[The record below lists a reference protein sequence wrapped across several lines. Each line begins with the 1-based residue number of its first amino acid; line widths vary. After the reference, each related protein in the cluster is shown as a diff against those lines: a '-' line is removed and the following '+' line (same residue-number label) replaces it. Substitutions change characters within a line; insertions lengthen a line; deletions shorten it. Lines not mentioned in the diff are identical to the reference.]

1 MRRRRFLKGAA
12 ALGATPFWPTVWSS
26 TAPAAGGGGNRPF
39 SRVRP
44 GDAAWPSEA
53 SWNELSRN
61 VGGRLVRVRSPLAEC
76 TNAPMAVTCS
86 EVFANLKNPYYL
98 GDDVGLTQSLGWTD
112 AWTSQPSAY
121 AVAAESAQDVVA
133 AVNFANANNL
143 RLVVKG
149 GGHSYKGTSNA
160 AELIANLAA
169 TDERH
174 HRA

>member
-26 TAPAAGGGGNRPF
+26 TGRAAGGGGNRPF

-86 EVFANLKNPYYL
+86 EVFANLKNPYLPPRRGGTDPVARL
-98 GDDVGLTQSLGWTD
+98 GRRLDIE
-112 AWTSQPSAY
+112 PSPY
-121 AVAAESAQDVVA
+121 AVAAELGQDVVA
-133 AVNFANANNL
+133 AVNFAT
-143 RLVVKG
+143 R
-149 GGHSYKGTSNA
+149 T
-160 AELIANLAA
+160 IC
-169 TDERH
+169 DWW
-174 HRA
+174 